1 MFSRIIQFVLQTN
14 IIMAV
19 NALVMNFITIFFLF
33 FAIALSQESIYVYN
47 QAKEQALKELNLKEV
62 FKKLIF
68 NKKN

>member
-1 MFSRIIQFVLQTN
+1 
-14 IIMAV
+14 MAV

-33 FAIALSQESIYVYN
+33 FAIDLSQESIYVYN